1 MTTADELISKAHRFY
16 ALALGASNPSMRRR
30 LDRLGDDYLQ
40 QAHELKRERTFTEA
54 TLLNPDASW
63 EAGGHCKWRRSTLGG

>member
-40 QAHELKRERTFTEA
+40 QAHELKREITFTEA
-54 TLLNPDASW
+54 QV
-63 EAGGHCKWRRSTLGG
+63 ERRAVIANDGCPLSGVT